1 MTQQIRDSIYT
12 DIQGQFPN
20 IYREEGEIFVS
31 FVEEYYKFLESSLS
45 SNELTRNFF
54 MMRDIDTTYS
64 KFLIFFKK
72 KFLAD
77 LPLENV
83 VDTRFIV
90 KHILDLYQRKGSEE
104 SLRLLFKLFFDEEIE
119 VFYPS
124 TAILKASSS
133 KYGFDRYLEMKPVK
147 TFRDYPL
154 RKGDRIKGS
163 SSKATAFIDEVLFF
177 NFSGVI
183 TPILYL
189 SNVYGSFVSSDTF
202 EVNRNGTIFYTS
214 RLIRGSISS
223 ININT
228 SNRIPG
234 NNIGDI
240 LTIRSNENG
249 IEGTCIV
256 TKVSETITGT
266 IDFVLEDGGYG
277 YSYTIAENDVYISN
291 QTLVLE
297 TDGILNLEKLD
308 IVYTTNTT
316 PTDVTSNTA
325 AANTD
330 PISGSGIV
338 VSYEHPLLFLQVA
351 NTTQAFE
358 ELPSGTKLEVFVESG
373 NSAFAISISEYNDSA
388 SFEIV
393 TITNTET
400 ISIITDVIGDFL
412 SVQIDSSDY
421 GMSGS
426 GAETSNT
433 ALEDAFTP
441 TSYTIGEIESINILD
456 SGIDHVSDVRSYI
469 SFDTIRNLD
478 KRDYKI
484 QFENLDINLVLNEQ
498 ITQQVEVDLFGA
510 NTVNYTAKA
519 EFLRRDGDD
528 YYFQQKSYF
537 DIEEA
542 PVTIRN
548 VDYAIKSI
556 QRDELSLRA
565 GENADVSG
573 IADFSTGQVETV
585 LVVNSGF
592 RYRTGETVDLLNA
605 NGSVVAT
612 ADIVNRG
619 MGKTEGSWSTK
630 TSFLNE
636 PTKFIHDNF
645 YYQEYSYDIGS
656 VVSSTEYES
665 LVKDIVGVAGTKLFS
680 TSLINSL
687 STLNLDSDAEIDVYD
702 LLTVPFITEANSGG
716 DVIVTGANTET
727 GDLLSAIVMSLDYSV
742 SLE

>member
-12 DIQGQFPN
+12 DIQSQFPN

-31 FVEEYYKFLESSLS
+31 FVEEYYKFIESSLS
-45 SNELTRNFF
+45 SRELTRNFF

-189 SNVYGSFVSSDTF
+189 SNIYGSFVSSDTF
-202 EVNRNGTIFYTS
+202 EVNRNGAIFYTS

-223 ININT
+223 INVNA
-228 SNRIPG
+228 SDRIPG

-256 TKVSETITGT
+256 TKVSETVTGT

-277 YSYTIAENDVYISN
+277 YSNTISENDVYISN

-297 TDGILNLEKLD
+297 TDGFLNLEKLD
-308 IVYTTNTT
+308 VVYTTNTT
-316 PTDVTSNTA
+316 PIDIVSNT

-351 NTTQAFE
+351 NTSQAFE
-358 ELPSGTKLEVFVESG
+358 VLPSGTKLEVFDDTG
-373 NSAFAISISEYNDSA
+373 NSAFVISISEYNDSA
-388 SFEIV
+388 SFEIE

-400 ISIITDVIGDFL
+400 ISIITDVIGNFV
-412 SVQIDSSDY
+412 SVQLNSSNY
-421 GMSGS
+421 GMSGP
-426 GAETSNT
+426 GAETLST

-441 TSYTIGEIESINILD
+441 TSYTIGEIGSINILD
-456 SGIDHVSDVRSYI
+456 SGVDYASDVRSYI
-469 SFDTIRNLD
+469 SFDTIRNFD

-484 QFENLDINLVLNEQ
+484 RFENLDINLVLNEP

-528 YYFQQKSYF
+528 YYFQQKSF
-537 DIEEA
+537 FNIEDA

-548 VDYAIKSI
+548 VDYAIESI
-556 QRDELSLRA
+556 QRDQSSLRA

-573 IADFSTGQVETV
+573 IADFSTGQIETV

-592 RYRTGETVDLLNA
+592 RYRTGETVDLLDS
-605 NGSVVAT
+605 NGSVIAT
-612 ADIVNRG
+612 AEIVNRG
-619 MGKTEGSWSTK
+619 MGRTEGTWSTT

-636 PTKFIHDNF
+636 PTKFIQDNF
-645 YYQEYSYDIGS
+645 YYQEYSYDI
-656 VVSSTEYES
+656 SSAISPTKYES

-687 STLNLDSDAEIDVYD
+687 STLDLDSDAEIEVYD
-702 LLTVPFITEANSGG
+702 I
-716 DVIVTGANTET
+716 
-727 GDLLSAIVMSLDYSV
+727 
-742 SLE
+742 

>member
-12 DIQGQFPN
+12 DIQSQFPN

-31 FVEEYYKFLESSLS
+31 FVEEYYKFIESSLS
-45 SNELTRNFF
+45 SRELTRNFF

-189 SNVYGSFVSSDTF
+189 SNIYGSFVSSDTF
-202 EVNRNGTIFYTS
+202 EVNRNGAIFYTS

-223 ININT
+223 INVNA
-228 SNRIPG
+228 SDRIPG

-256 TKVSETITGT
+256 TKVSETVTGT

-277 YSYTIAENDVYISN
+277 YSNTISENDVYISN

-297 TDGILNLEKLD
+297 TDGFLNLEKLD
-308 IVYTTNTT
+308 VVYTTNTT
-316 PTDVTSNTA
+316 PIDIVSNT

-351 NTTQAFE
+351 NTSQAFE
-358 ELPSGTKLEVFVESG
+358 VLPSGTKLEVFDDTG

-388 SFEIV
+388 SFEIE

-400 ISIITDVIGDFL
+400 ISIITDVIGNFV
-412 SVQIDSSDY
+412 SVQLNSSNY
-421 GMSGS
+421 GMSGP
-426 GAETSNT
+426 GAETLST

-441 TSYTIGEIESINILD
+441 TSYTIGEIGSINILD
-456 SGIDHVSDVRSYI
+456 SGVDYASDVRSYI
-469 SFDTIRNLD
+469 SFDTIRNFD

-484 QFENLDINLVLNEQ
+484 RFENLDINLVLNEP

-528 YYFQQKSYF
+528 YYFQQKSF
-537 DIEEA
+537 FNIEDA

-548 VDYAIKSI
+548 VDYAIESI
-556 QRDELSLRA
+556 QRDQSSLRA

-573 IADFSTGQVETV
+573 IADFSTGQIETV

-592 RYRTGETVDLLNA
+592 RYRTGETVDLLDS
-605 NGSVVAT
+605 NGSVIAT
-612 ADIVNRG
+612 AEIVNRG
-619 MGKTEGSWSTK
+619 MGRTEGTWSTT

-645 YYQEYSYDIGS
+645 YYQEYSYDI
-656 VVSSTEYES
+656 SSAISPTKYES

-687 STLNLDSDAEIDVYD
+687 STLGLDSDAEIEVYD
-702 LLTVPFITEANSGG
+702 I
-716 DVIVTGANTET
+716 
-727 GDLLSAIVMSLDYSV
+727 
-742 SLE
+742 

>member
-12 DIQGQFPN
+12 DIQSQFPN

-31 FVEEYYKFLESSLS
+31 FVEEYYKFIESSLS
-45 SNELTRNFF
+45 SRELTRNFF

-189 SNVYGSFVSSDTF
+189 SNIYGSFVSSDTF
-202 EVNRNGTIFYTS
+202 EVNRNGAIFYTS

-223 ININT
+223 INVNA
-228 SNRIPG
+228 SDRIPG

-256 TKVSETITGT
+256 TKVSETVTGT

-277 YSYTIAENDVYISN
+277 YSNTISENDVYISN

-297 TDGILNLEKLD
+297 TDGFLNLEKLD
-308 IVYTTNTT
+308 VVYTTNTT
-316 PTDVTSNTA
+316 PIDIVSNT

-351 NTTQAFE
+351 NTSQAFE
-358 ELPSGTKLEVFVESG
+358 VLPSGTKLEVFDDTG
-373 NSAFAISISEYNDSA
+373 NSAFVISISEYNDSA
-388 SFEIV
+388 SFEIE

-400 ISIITDVIGDFL
+400 ISIITDVIGDFV
-412 SVQIDSSDY
+412 SVQLNSSDY
-421 GMSGS
+421 GMSGP
-426 GAETSNT
+426 GAETLST

-441 TSYTIGEIESINILD
+441 TFYTIGEIGSINILD
-456 SGIDHVSDVRSYI
+456 PGIDYESDVRSYI
-469 SFDTIRNLD
+469 SFDTIRNFD
-478 KRDYKI
+478 KLDYKI
-484 QFENLDINLVLNEQ
+484 RFENLDINLVLNEP

-537 DIEEA
+537 DIEDA
-542 PVTIRN
+542 PVKIRN
-548 VDYAIKSI
+548 VDYAIESI
-556 QRDELSLRA
+556 QRDQSSLRA

-573 IADFSTGQVETV
+573 IADFSTGQIETV

-592 RYRTGETVDLLNA
+592 RYRTGETVDLLDS
-605 NGSVVAT
+605 NGSVIAT
-612 ADIVNRG
+612 AEIVNRG
-619 MGKTEGSWSTK
+619 MGRTEGTWSTT

-636 PTKFIHDNF
+636 PTKFIQDNF
-645 YYQEYSYDIGS
+645 YYQEYSYDI
-656 VVSSTEYES
+656 SSAISPTKYES

-687 STLNLDSDAEIDVYD
+687 STLGLDSDAEIEIYD
-702 LLTVPFITEANSGG
+702 I
-716 DVIVTGANTET
+716 
-727 GDLLSAIVMSLDYSV
+727 
-742 SLE
+742 

>member
-31 FVEEYYKFLESSLS
+31 FVEEYYKFIESSLS
-45 SNELTRNFF
+45 SRELTRNFF

-163 SSKATAFIDEVLFF
+163 SSKATAFIDEVLFL

-189 SNVYGSFVSSDTF
+189 SNIYGFFVSSDTF
-202 EVNRNGTIFYTS
+202 EVNRNGAIFYTS

-223 ININT
+223 INVNA

-256 TKVSETITGT
+256 TKVSETVTGT

-277 YSYTIAENDVYISN
+277 YSNTISENDVYISN

-297 TDGILNLEKLD
+297 TDGFLNLEKLD
-308 IVYTTNTT
+308 VVYTTNTT
-316 PTDVTSNTA
+316 PIDIVSNT

-351 NTTQAFE
+351 NTSQSFGT
-358 ELPSGTKLEVFVESG
+358 LPSGTKLEVFDDTG

-388 SFEIV
+388 SFEIE

-400 ISIITDVIGDFL
+400 ISIITDVIGNFV
-412 SVQIDSSDY
+412 SVQLNSSNY
-421 GMSGS
+421 GMSGP
-426 GAETSNT
+426 GAETLST

-441 TSYTIGEIESINILD
+441 TSYTIGEIGSINILD
-456 SGIDHVSDVRSYI
+456 SGVDYASDVRSYI
-469 SFDTIRNLD
+469 SFDTIRNFD
-478 KRDYKI
+478 KLDYKI
-484 QFENLDINLVLNEQ
+484 RFENLDINLVLNEP

-537 DIEEA
+537 DIEDA
-542 PVTIRN
+542 PVKIRN
-548 VDYAIKSI
+548 VDYAIESI
-556 QRDELSLRA
+556 QRDQSSLRA

-573 IADFSTGQVETV
+573 IADFSTGQIETV

-592 RYRTGETVDLLNA
+592 RYRTGETVDLLDS
-605 NGSVVAT
+605 NGSVIAT
-612 ADIVNRG
+612 AEIVNRG
-619 MGKTEGSWSTK
+619 MGRTEGTWSTT

-645 YYQEYSYDIGS
+645 YYQEYSYDI
-656 VVSSTEYES
+656 SSAISPTEYES

-687 STLNLDSDAEIDVYD
+687 STLGLDSDAEIEVYD
-702 LLTVPFITEANSGG
+702 I
-716 DVIVTGANTET
+716 
-727 GDLLSAIVMSLDYSV
+727 
-742 SLE
+742 